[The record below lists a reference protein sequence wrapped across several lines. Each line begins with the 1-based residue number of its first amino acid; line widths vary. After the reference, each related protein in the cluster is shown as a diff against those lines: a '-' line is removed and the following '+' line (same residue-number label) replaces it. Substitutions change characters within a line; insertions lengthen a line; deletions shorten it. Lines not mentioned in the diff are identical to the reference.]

1 MDNVLFVRV
10 KLQKYEGSDSYKLS
24 MAWRQNDT
32 ANTWIRLNQNMNVN
46 LTLLAYTLGKD
57 KCNKLPF
64 RHIVNGR
71 EGKLDQARFQARID
85 C

>member
-1 MDNVLFVRV
+1 MKEVTVTNSL
-10 KLQKYEGSDSYKLS
+10 KKA
-24 MAWRQNDT
+24 MACRQNDT
-32 ANTWIRLNQNMNVN
+32 ANTWIRLDQNMNVN
-46 LTLLAYTLGKD
+46 LTLLACTVGKD

-64 RHIVNGR
+64 LHIVNGR